1 MRCPSCGSSY
11 FSPSRPR
18 DVLERL
24 RLWLSNRVLYR
35 CQKCEHRQWL
45 DEDAPADEPG
55 DSTVEDEH
63 QAQWEYF
70 SSSDEADTE
79 KPGS

>member
-1 MRCPSCGSSY
+1 
-11 FSPSRPR
+11 
-18 DVLERL
+18 
-24 RLWLSNRVLYR
+24 VLYR